1 MGVNEK
7 VSTTVLWMVQFAT
20 VKFTNISNK
29 LLNIKFVK
37 QSHKFFQHIN
47 KFFKQNKK
55 GIIVCLILWLSI
67 NVTGFFIYRQNVTN
81 LKDDFYQ
88 KGMSTTQSLTE
99 RIGPSLLEKDILSL
113 NVAIRGLANRKNI
126 AFAAILD
133 HKNKVVAYTGPN
145 MINPFTSIKNLRPI
159 ETIDSVFIET
169 GKGGS
174 DNIQLISF
182 SKDVSFSKV
191 KIGKVYYGMFLTGL
205 NNAFSRF
212 KMIFLSMLLVST
224 IILSAVLFLMDRIS
238 RAKAIKIRK
247 ELEGI
252 TNIGPYLLREKIAE
266 GGMAELFLADYIRE
280 DGFRRIVAV
289 KKILLHLAENQD
301 FINMFIREA
310 RLAAL
315 LRHPNVIQ
323 IIDFGKIKNVYYIA
337 MEYIDGKNLAEIMAH
352 IKEPLSVD
360 LSIFLIL
367 QISAGLHYSHAK
379 TNDETGEPLNIVHR
393 DISPQN
399 LIISYQGEV
408 KIGDYGISK
417 ARSEPSFTQAGVIKG
432 KLSYLSPEQALGQE
446 VGRQADIYA
455 LGLIFYEILSG
466 KRVYRFS
473 DNIEA
478 IRSIPEK
485 EIPPLMSVKPY
496 IPDELNRIVM
506 KCLEKDLK
514 LRYQSAQDLHDDLIN
529 LKSKLKIIYDAYH
542 LGNFMKKN
550 FDKTKVSYKKK

>member
-1 MGVNEK
+1 MIWMIRF
-7 VSTTVLWMVQFAT
+7 TTVQ
-20 VKFTNISNK
+20 FTNISNK
-29 LLNIKFVK
+29 LLGIKFVK
-37 QSHKFFQHIN
+37 QSN
-47 KFFKQNKK
+47 KFFKQNKR
-55 GIIVCLILWLSI
+55 GIIVCLILWIVI
-67 NVTGFFIYRQNVTN
+67 NVTGFFIYRLNVTN

-88 KGMSTTQSLTE
+88 QGIFATQSLTE
-99 RIGPSLLEKDILSL
+99 KVGPSLLEKDILSL
-113 NVAIRGLANRKNI
+113 NVAIRDLANRKNI

-133 HKNKVVAYTGPN
+133 HKNKVVAHTDPE
-145 MINPFTSIKNLRPI
+145 MINRPLTSIQNLRTI
-159 ETIDSVFIET
+159 ETIDNVFIET
-169 GKGGS
+169 GKRGP

-182 SKDVSFSKV
+182 AKDVSFSKV

-212 KMIFLSMLLVST
+212 RMIFLSVFLAST
-224 IILSAVLFLMDRIS
+224 IILSVVLFLMDRIL

-247 ELEGI
+247 ELEGV

-280 DGFRRIVAV
+280 DGFRRIVAI
-289 KKILLHLAENQD
+289 KKVLPHLAENQD
-301 FINMFIREA
+301 FIDMFIREA

-323 IIDFGKIKNVYYIA
+323 IIDFGKIKNVYFIA
-337 MEYIDGKNLAEIMAH
+337 MEYIDGKNLAEIMAQ
-352 IKEPLSVD
+352 IKGPLSVD
-360 LSIFLIL
+360 LSIFLML
-367 QISAGLHYSHAK
+367 KISTGLHYSHAK

-408 KIGDYGISK
+408 KISDFGISK

-446 VGRQADIYA
+446 VGCQADIYA
-455 LGLIFYEILSG
+455 LGLVFYEILSG

-485 EIPPLMSVKPY
+485 EIPPLVSVRPD

-506 KCLEKDLK
+506 KCLKKDIK
-514 LRYQSAQDLHDDLIN
+514 LRYQVAQDVHDDLMN
-529 LKSKLKIIYDAYH
+529 LKNKLTIIYDTYH
-542 LGNFMKKN
+542 LGNFMKKI
-550 FDKTKVSYKKK
+550 FDKTKVSHKKK